1 MRRPK
6 DIQTKV
12 YGITKLIAELKSD
25 KRSLRSLQYRNE
37 LDYFCLLCC
46 LFSSAD
52 LVVLFIVPVLPN
64 THHYCA

>member
-25 KRSLRSLQYRNE
+25 NVACSTE
-37 LDYFCLLCC
+37 M
-46 LFSSAD
+46 
-52 LVVLFIVPVLPN
+52 I
-64 THHYCA
+64 